1 MARTS
6 AATAACMEPAS
17 AACFHCGLPLA
28 DARFPVTVDG
38 LLRETCCRGCQAIAH
53 SIAFNGLAAYYRN
66 RIGFPASPREN
77 PTPDPD
83 ARSRAYAQF
92 DMPQVQRGFVR
103 DLAGPPPCKEAA
115 LLLDGVTCG
124 ACGWLIEQRLGAIP
138 GVQAVSVNLSTRRA
152 RVRWEAGRVQ
162 LSALLQAIA
171 DLGYA
176 AQPYDAQRAEETLAR
191 EGRDLLWRM
200 LVAGLG
206 MMQVMMYAVPVYLAD
221 GSMTPDIERLMR
233 IAGMLLTLPVVA
245 WGATPFYR
253 GALRE
258 LRLGR
263 LGMDTPVS
271 AGIVIA
277 FGAST
282 VSTFRGTGEV
292 YFDSTAMFVFL
303 LLAARWLE
311 LRARGKAARTQER
324 LARLTP
330 AVAERY
336 DAFPGTALP
345 RTVPSA
351 TLVPGDCVL
360 LRPGARI
367 PADGTVIQGAGAAD
381 ESLLSGESRPVPK
394 DVGDRLTGG
403 AVNLH
408 NPLVMRVDRVGEAT
422 ALSGIL
428 RLMDRAHASKPR
440 IAILA
445 DRVAA
450 WFVALQLALTMVV
463 AAVWYAVDSN
473 QAIPVVIALL
483 VVTCPCAVAL
493 AIPVALTAATGTLHG
508 EGMLITNGR
517 ALETLA
523 KTTHVVFDKTGTLTD
538 GRMALVGVI
547 TIGNVSKSH
556 VLDMAAA
563 LEARSEHPIGRAIS
577 ANQQRA
583 GPQATAVAMTPGFG
597 VEGRIAGR
605 RMRIGTP
612 EFVGDLH
619 GLPLPAEWLYVSD
632 AVTAVALGDEQG
644 WLGLLTFVDNLRA
657 DARRVVHELLAHGK
671 TVWLLSGD
679 HQERVAAVARE
690 LGIQSFRGGVTP
702 QTKLGIV
709 RELQRSGAVVAM
721 IGDGVNDAPVLAQ
734 ADVSVALAEGTELAQ
749 RAADLILTGGRLAP
763 ILTALD
769 MAVRTRAVIRQ
780 NLFWAV
786 AYNLVVLP
794 LAATGGITPLWAA
807 VGMSASSMIVVLN
820 ALRLAFVADVPG
832 RPGPRWRRRYLAI
845 A

>member
-1 MARTS
+1 MA
-6 AATAACMEPAS
+6 
-17 AACFHCGLPLA
+17 
-28 DARFPVTVDG
+28 ARFPVTIDG
-38 LLRETCCRGCQAIAH
+38 QSHETCCRGCQAVAQ
-53 SIAFNGLAAYYRN
+53 SIALNGLAAYYRN
-66 RIGFPASPREN
+66 RIGFPVSPREN

-83 ARSRAYAQF
+83 ARSRAFAQF
-92 DMPQVQRGFVR
+92 DLPQVQRGFVR
-103 DLAGPPPCKEAA
+103 DLAGPPSCKEAA

-138 GVQAVSVNLSTRRA
+138 GVQAISVNLSMRRA
-152 RVRWEAGRVQ
+152 RVRWEADRVQ
-162 LSALLQAIA
+162 LSALLHAIA

-176 AQPYDAQRAEETLAR
+176 AQPYDAQRAEEALAR

-221 GSMTPDIERLMR
+221 GSMTSDIERLMR
-233 IAGMLLTLPVVA
+233 IAGMLLTLPVVV
-245 WGATPFYR
+245 WGAMPFYR
-253 GALRE
+253 GALRKMS
-258 LRLGR
+258 RGR

-271 AGIVIA
+271 AGILIA

-311 LRARGKAARTQER
+311 LGARGKAARTQER

-336 DAFPGTALP
+336 DAFPGTLPP

-394 DVGDRLTGG
+394 GVGDRLTGG

-440 IAILA
+440 IALLA

-463 AAVWYAVDSN
+463 AMVWYAIDAA

-508 EGMLITNGR
+508 EGMLITSGS
-517 ALETLA
+517 ALETLSTA
-523 KTTHVVFDKTGTLTD
+523 THVVFDKTGTLTD

-547 TIGNVSKSH
+547 TIGSVSKSH

-563 LEARSEHPIGRAIS
+563 LEAGTEHPIGRAIV
-577 ANQQRA
+577 AKREHA
-583 GPQATAVAMTPGFG
+583 GLQATAVAVTPGCG

-605 RMRIGTP
+605 LVRIGTP
-612 EFVGDLH
+612 EFVRSLH
-619 GLPLPAEWLYVSD
+619 GRPLPAEWLYVSD
-632 AVTAVALGDEQG
+632 AVTAVALGDDEG
-644 WLGLLTFVDNLRA
+644 WMALLTFEDTLRA
-657 DARRVVHELLAHGK
+657 DARRVVHELHARGK
-671 TVWLLSGD
+671 IVWLLSGD
-679 HQERVAAVARE
+679 HRDRVAAVAHE
-690 LGIQSFRGGVTP
+690 LGIKSFRGGVTP
-702 QTKLGIV
+702 QAKLDFV
-709 RELQRSGAVVAM
+709 RELQRAGAVVAM

-734 ADVSVALAEGTELAQ
+734 ADVSVALAEGTDLAQ

-763 ILTALD
+763 VLAALD
-769 MAVRTRAVIRQ
+769 MAERTRAVIRQ
-780 NLFWAV
+780 NLVWAV

-807 VGMSASSMIVVLN
+807 AGMSASSMIVVLN
-820 ALRLAFVADVPG
+820 ALRLASSAGAPELPG
-832 RPGPRWRRRYLAI
+832 LRWRRNHLAI